1 MYIYRLELQIV
12 SEMLRVNTGCSC
24 YCQHNNAPHWAGS
37 SGTMSLYQ
45 GWIYLQE
52 HRDKVDLLQ
61 RESDLQ
67 WMRST
72 VRSAKS
78 EHITT
83 LNHKSMFMVTPLDI
97 RVLKI
102 IVTNKNRNNRDLCQ
116 E

>member
-1 MYIYRLELQIV
+1 MILTNYLFINNCISIFIIYKLELQIV

-52 HRDKVDLLQ
+52 HRAKIDLLQ

-67 WMRST
+67 WMRS
-72 VRSAKS
+72 RA
-78 EHITT
+78 
-83 LNHKSMFMVTPLDI
+83 
-97 RVLKI
+97 
-102 IVTNKNRNNRDLCQ
+102 
-116 E
+116 